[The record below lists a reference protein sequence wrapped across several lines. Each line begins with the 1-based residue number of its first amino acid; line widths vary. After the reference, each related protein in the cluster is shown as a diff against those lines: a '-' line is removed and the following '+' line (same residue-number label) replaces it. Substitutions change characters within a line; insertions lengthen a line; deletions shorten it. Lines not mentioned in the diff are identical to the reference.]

1 MTVNPY
7 ARDLDKNPANHQPL
21 TPISI
26 LERTALAYP
35 DHVAVIHGAARLSYR
50 EFWSR
55 SRRLASALTERGIGK
70 GDTVSVMLS
79 NTPAMLEAHFGVPML
94 KAVLHSLNTRLDA
107 AVIAFQ
113 LDHAETK
120 IVIVDREFA
129 DVMREAL
136 GRASVKPLV
145 IDYDDPQYPADAHI
159 RRASAS
165 GRWITRIS
173 LPPAIPISRG

>member
-35 DHVAVIHGAARLSYR
+35 DHVAVIHGEARLSYG

-79 NTPAMLEAHFGVPML
+79 NTPAMLEAHFGVPM
-94 KAVLHSLNTRLDA
+94 
-107 AVIAFQ
+107 
-113 LDHAETK
+113 
-120 IVIVDREFA
+120 
-129 DVMREAL
+129 
-136 GRASVKPLV
+136 VKRCC
-145 IDYDDPQYPADAHI
+145 I
-159 RRASAS
+159 R
-165 GRWITRIS
+165 
-173 LPPAIPISRG
+173 